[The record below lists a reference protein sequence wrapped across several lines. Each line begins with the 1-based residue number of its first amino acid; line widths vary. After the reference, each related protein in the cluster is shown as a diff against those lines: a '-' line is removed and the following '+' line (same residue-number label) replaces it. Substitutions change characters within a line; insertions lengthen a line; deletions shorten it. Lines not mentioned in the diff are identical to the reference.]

1 MARRNAFAG
10 QLLAAFHRA
19 DAETRQIV
27 VARSIHAGHLGGFP
41 ADQSAAGLFATIR
54 NARNDALGHAVL
66 QLAGGEVIEEEQ
78 WLGALDDQV
87 VDAHGDEI
95 DAHRVVPAAV
105 DRQLQLRADT
115 VIARHQQRILVPRR
129 FRIEETAE
137 TTDFAVRTG
146 AHRRLHQRADCL
158 DQSIARLDRDTRL
171 FIGVGGVVLARF
183 VTHVFRLT
191 HSRLDFQQPFGK
203 RRPVFPMI
211 QTLSLTP
218 ALRRTA
224 VLAAVLAGLCALG
237 VVVWAQVGGER
248 GIAPIASSS
257 DIEVMGIE
265 VDVRAE
271 SGSAAREQAWEEA
284 QRKAWAR
291 LDGPS
296 LSDSQIAGL
305 VSAIV
310 IERERLGPKRYIATL
325 GVVFDRQRASRYLG
339 AAGEATRSAPMLL
352 LPVTISAGTQM
363 VYEQRNPWQRAWA
376 EFQAGQS
383 RIDYVRPAGAGGDSL
398 LLTYGQ
404 TGRRS
409 RTWWRNALDQFG
421 AADVLVPIAQLR
433 YTYPGGPIEGTFT
446 ARFGPDN
453 EYLDGFDMTAASPAE
468 LPAMLERAVV
478 RFDRIFTLALADG
491 KLRPDPTLN
500 IGTPEL
506 DPALQRLLDL
516 GRALRAQERAAASA
530 SQPTAESGDA
540 ITAAPIQTPP
550 PEGSVA
556 LYTVQV
562 ATPDAAAFDG
572 SISAVRG
579 TPGVRSTGVRSTAI
593 GGTSV
598 MTVSYAGSIAQ
609 LADALRARG
618 FTVRQG
624 SNALAISR

>member
-1 MARRNAFAG
+1 M
-10 QLLAAFHRA
+10 
-19 DAETRQIV
+19 I
-27 VARSIHAGHLGGFP
+27 RSISSP
-41 ADQSAAGLFATIR
+41 FAF
-54 NARNDALGHAVL
+54 
-66 QLAGGEVIEEEQ
+66 
-78 WLGALDDQV
+78 
-87 VDAHGDEI
+87 
-95 DAHRVVPAAV
+95 
-105 DRQLQLRADT
+105 
-115 VIARHQQRILVPRR
+115 RR
-129 FRIEETAE
+129 FAILA
-137 TTDFAVRTG
+137 
-146 AHRRLHQRADCL
+146 
-158 DQSIARLDRDTRL
+158 
-171 FIGVGGVVLARF
+171 VVLA
-183 VTHVFRLT
+183 T
-191 HSRLDFQQPFGK
+191 
-203 RRPVFPMI
+203 
-211 QTLSLTP
+211 
-218 ALRRTA
+218 
-224 VLAAVLAGLCALG
+224 LCALS

-248 GIAPIASSS
+248 GIAPVASSS
-257 DIEVMGIE
+257 DIEVSGIE

-271 SGSAAREQAWEEA
+271 SGIAAREQAWEEA
-284 QRKAWAR
+284 QRKAWDR
-291 LDGPS
+291 LEGPS

-305 VSAIV
+305 VSAVV
-310 IERERLGPKRYIATL
+310 IERERLGPRRYIATL

-339 AAGEATRSAPMLL
+339 SEGEATRSAPMLL
-352 LPVTISAGTQM
+352 LPVTVSAGTQM

-376 EFQAGQS
+376 GYQAGQS

-421 AADVLVPIAQLR
+421 AADVLVAIASLR

-453 EYLDGFDMTAASPAE
+453 AYLDGFDMTAASPAE
-468 LPAMLERAVV
+468 LPTMLERAVV
-478 RFDRIFTLALADG
+478 RFDRIFELALAEG
-491 KLRPDPTLN
+491 KLRPDPTLD

-516 GRALRAQERAAASA
+516 GRALRAQEQAAAAAA

-562 ATPDAAAFDG
+562 ATPDAPSFDG
-572 SISAVRG
+572 AVSSVRG
-579 TPGVRSTGVRSTAI
+579 TPGVRATGIRSTAI

-598 MTVSYAGSIAQ
+598 MTVSYSGSIGE
-609 LADALRARG
+609 LADALRERG